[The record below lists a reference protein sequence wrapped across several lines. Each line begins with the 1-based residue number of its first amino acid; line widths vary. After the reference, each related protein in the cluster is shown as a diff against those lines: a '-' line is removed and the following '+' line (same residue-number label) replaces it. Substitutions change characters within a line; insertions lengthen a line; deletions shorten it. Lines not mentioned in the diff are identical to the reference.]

1 MMRVLNG
8 SRRQAARPVFLSF
21 VCRRTRLPVL
31 LFSTLP
37 AQSPR
42 WLPLA
47 SLAGKIPQ
55 SFVPENPSI

>member
-1 MMRVLNG
+1 MRALNG

-21 VCRRTRLPVL
+21 VCRSTRLSCL
-31 LFSTLP
+31 LFPTLP
-37 AQSPR
+37 AQSPLR
-42 WLPLA
+42 LPLA